1 MKIFIVGLGL
11 MGASY
16 ALGLSQKGYEVY
28 GYDSDLNINEKALKD
43 GLIKSFDKNHISTS
57 DVILLALYPTK
68 NIEFIRENI
77 QYFNNQ
83 LITDIAGTKVLM
95 MNEIIK
101 ILPKDTRYVSH
112 HPMAG
117 KEKSGYDFRDPKM
130 FKGANFLI
138 VPSDQSTIDDVET
151 IKQIAI
157 DLEFGNISI
166 YTPLEHDQFIGYT
179 SQLTHMIAV
188 ALMLA
193 NKDPNLAYTTG
204 DSFKDLTRIAKI
216 NEHMWTEL
224 FFQNKEILVNE
235 IDLFIEKLNQL
246 KSMLDS
252 NQYDELKEALKKSKE
267 KRLVF
272 DEISAKKL

>member
-272 DEISAKKL
+272 DEISSKKL

>member
-252 NQYDELKEALKKSKE
+252 NQYDELKEVLKKSKE

-272 DEISAKKL
+272 DEISSKKL

>member
-246 KSMLDS
+246 KNMLDS
-252 NQYDELKEALKKSKE
+252 NQYDELKEELKKSKE

-272 DEISAKKL
+272 DEISSKKL

>member
-16 ALGLSQKGYEVY
+16 ALGLSQKGYEIY

-252 NQYDELKEALKKSKE
+252 NQYDELKEELKKSKE

-272 DEISAKKL
+272 DEISSKKL

>member
-77 QYFNNQ
+77 KYFNNQ

-193 NKDPNLAYTTG
+193 NKDPNLAYTAG

-252 NQYDELKEALKKSKE
+252 NQYDELKEELKKSKE

-272 DEISAKKL
+272 DEISSKKL

>member
-252 NQYDELKEALKKSKE
+252 NQYDELKEELKKSKE

-272 DEISAKKL
+272 DEISSKKL

>member
-28 GYDSDLNINEKALKD
+28 GYDSDLNINKKALKD

-101 ILPKDTRYVSH
+101 ILPKNTRYVSH

-272 DEISAKKL
+272 DEISSKKL

>member
-95 MNEIIK
+95 MNEIVK

-272 DEISAKKL
+272 DEISSKKL

>member
-77 QYFNNQ
+77 KYFNNQ

-193 NKDPNLAYTTG
+193 NKDPNLAYTAG

-272 DEISAKKL
+272 DEISSKKL

>member
-117 KEKSGYDFRDPKM
+117 KEKSGYDFCDPKM

-246 KSMLDS
+246 KNMLDS
-252 NQYDELKEALKKSKE
+252 NQYDELKEELKKSKE

-272 DEISAKKL
+272 DEISSKKL